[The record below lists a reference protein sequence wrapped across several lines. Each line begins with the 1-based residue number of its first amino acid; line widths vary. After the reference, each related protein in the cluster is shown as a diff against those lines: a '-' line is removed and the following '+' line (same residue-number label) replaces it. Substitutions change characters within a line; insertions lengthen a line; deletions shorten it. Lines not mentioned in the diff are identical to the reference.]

1 MPKITIPYAATTGDD
16 LTPTEEVNQSLFSA
30 APAVAD
36 QDSGAVLNGSLQQD
50 NLDTVLTYAEFKRGA
65 HSQGG
70 AIGTTD
76 NADYFSDLFP
86 AGEFVYDPSANS
98 AESLPSYN
106 FVTQTDFF
114 QPIPGLNQTF
124 YNPYKKALVIFTWN
138 LSLAVDGWAE
148 KSSQSSY
155 NIRMDKNKYGAWV
168 VFKMTKPDGTE
179 VTRGVNEVETA
190 FRTVLPKVDTPA
202 SGERRGAQNDLYFS
216 GHLTLELDGQGWHTA
231 GLHLGFAG
239 PEQKTSL
246 AFNLSSDPDWGDVNN
261 PLWIYALRDSQMG
274 SGQQTPEDYQAIP
287 AGIDEAFTIWDQGIR
302 QARVRVRSIR
312 HVLFRL

>member
-16 LTPTEEVNQSLFSA
+16 LTPTEEVNQSIFSA
-30 APAVAD
+30 APAVGD
-36 QDSGAVLNGSLQQD
+36 QNSGAVLNGSLQQD
-50 NLDTVLTYAEFKRGA
+50 NLDMIVTYEEFKKGA

-70 AIGTTD
+70 SIGTTD
-76 NADYFSDLFP
+76 NVDYFPDLFP
-86 AGEFVYDPSANS
+86 AGEFVYDPSGNS
-98 AESLPSYN
+98 SESLPSYN

-114 QPIPGLNQTF
+114 QPLPGLNQTF
-124 YNPYKKALVIFTWN
+124 HNPYKKALVIFTW
-138 LSLAVDGWAE
+138 SMTLAVDGWSE
-148 KSSQSSY
+148 KPSQLSY
-155 NIRMDKNKYGAWV
+155 NTQMDKNKHGAWV

-179 VTRGVNEVETA
+179 VTRGVNGTETA
-190 FRTVLPKVDTPA
+190 FRSVLPKADTPA
-202 SGERRGAQNDLYFS
+202 SGARRGAQNDLYFS

-246 AFNLSSDPDWGDVNN
+246 AFNMASDPVWGTVDN
-261 PLWIYALRDSQMG
+261 PLWIYALRDAEMG
-274 SGQQTPEDYQAIP
+274 SGTQTPEDYQPIP
-287 AGIDEAFTIWDQGIR
+287 AGIEETFTVWGEGIR